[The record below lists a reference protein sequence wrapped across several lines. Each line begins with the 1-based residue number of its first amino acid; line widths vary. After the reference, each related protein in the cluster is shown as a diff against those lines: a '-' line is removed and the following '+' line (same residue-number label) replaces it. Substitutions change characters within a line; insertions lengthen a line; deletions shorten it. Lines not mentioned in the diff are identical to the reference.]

1 MRGRRRGLTSPDS
14 TRGTN
19 SSRPAKLI
27 RKWASWRGCSRSA
40 LCRAPTPA
48 TGSSLCGVTA
58 HISWCSRPGGFR
70 NCLMAN
76 LPRLLL
82 AWVCTEAVRTQ
93 SRELVLGRL
102 LAEFMRQLG
111 MQADSGGSRGERT
124 RLKNQMR
131 RLFSC
136 SMSLIYLTEER
147 ELRVNSFVADRGLT
161 GPFCTS

>member
-1 MRGRRRGLTSPDS
+1 
-14 TRGTN
+14 
-19 SSRPAKLI
+19 
-27 RKWASWRGCSRSA
+27 
-40 LCRAPTPA
+40 
-48 TGSSLCGVTA
+48 
-58 HISWCSRPGGFR
+58 
-70 NCLMAN
+70 MAN

-111 MQADSGGSRGERT
+111 MQADSGGSRGEPT